1 MNIVVRISPKFSCS
15 VLFFFSRLI
24 IIDLYDFFVCFPGAS
39 VLDSFLAIIKLMDGT
54 CLLNISIQQNRKRVF
69 SDEYIKHYQK
79 LTEIKSIDL

>member
-15 VLFFFSRLI
+15 VLFFFRLI

-54 CLLNISIQQNRKRVF
+54 CLLNVSIQQNRKRVF

-79 LTEIKSIDL
+79 LTEIKWIDL